1 MLERKLQEKF
11 EAWLQK
17 KMATSKIKISK
28 KLMPEIEESEQAA
41 QHAEDV
47 KAE

>member
-1 MLERKLQEKF
+1 
-11 EAWLQK
+11 
-17 KMATSKIKISK
+17 MAAKENGDFKDQNK
-28 KLMPEIEESEQAA
+28 QKLMPEIEESEQAA